1 MLSRF
6 PVSQNMSV
14 SMLSDKM
21 FISTLYC
28 RSVSWGSEMVE
39 MVLRS
44 PACSNTSSLPST
56 IETIHNFERGCSSEN
71 SGQLTSPRLHCST
84 AAEPCRALTAVCTMK
99 QIAKFIFADE
109 QHFECS
115 GNQPHVHCTKYLTK
129 SSRREYFTIL
139 FTVSIKWCQV
149 KMHVNNTF
157 NHFLCYFFAGS

>member
-1 MLSRF
+1 MLSWF
-6 PVSQNMSV
+6 CVSQNMSV

-56 IETIHNFERGCSSEN
+56 IETITILSAAELWKLWTADLSPSSL
-71 SGQLTSPRLHCST
+71 QHCS
-84 AAEPCRALTAVCTMK
+84 TAVCTMK
-99 QIAKFIFADE
+99 QIAKFIFADG

-115 GNQPHVHCTKYLTK
+115 GNQPHVHITKYLTK
-129 SSRREYFTIL
+129 NPRREYFTIL

-157 NHFLCYFFAGS
+157 NHFLCYFFAGSLDI

>member
-1 MLSRF
+1 MHHLIILVLSEPFEADLATSEWPQISKNYLDIQTQPKTKSWGLRDAIPILYVF
-6 PVSQNMSV
+6 QNMSL

-84 AAEPCRALTAVCTMK
+84 AALQSAPWSKLRSLFLLMSSISSVPATRHTSTA
-99 QIAKFIFADE
+99 QNI
-109 QHFECS
+109 
-115 GNQPHVHCTKYLTK
+115 
-129 SSRREYFTIL
+129 
-139 FTVSIKWCQV
+139 
-149 KMHVNNTF
+149 
-157 NHFLCYFFAGS
+157 

>member
-1 MLSRF
+1 MHHLIILVLSEPFEADLATSEWPQISKNYLDIQTKLKLKVEDCEMLSRF

-84 AAEPCRALTAVCTMK
+84 AALQSAPWSKLRSLFLLMSSISSVPATSHTSTA
-99 QIAKFIFADE
+99 QNI
-109 QHFECS
+109 
-115 GNQPHVHCTKYLTK
+115 
-129 SSRREYFTIL
+129 
-139 FTVSIKWCQV
+139 
-149 KMHVNNTF
+149 
-157 NHFLCYFFAGS
+157 

>member
-1 MLSRF
+1 M
-6 PVSQNMSV
+6 

-39 MVLRS
+39 MVQRS
-44 PACSNTSSLPST
+44 PAWSNTSSLPST
-56 IETIHNFERGCSSEN
+56 IETIHNFERGCSSQN

-84 AAEPCRALTAVCTMK
+84 AALQHCSTAVCTMK

-115 GNQPHVHCTKYLTK
+115 GNQPHVHCTKYITK
-129 SSRREYFTIL
+129 NPRREYFTNL